1 MHSHHCDESVV
12 TENPGS
18 YEVVEEEDQP
28 GLGDRSSRNQK
39 TFKSLKT
46 LLKT

>member
-1 MHSHHCDESVV
+1 MHSHHCAESVV

-28 GLGDRSSRNQK
+28 GLGDQGHLILGSDTEAEGR
-39 TFKSLKT
+39 
-46 LLKT
+46 

>member
-28 GLGDRSSRNQK
+28 GLGDRSLSPASLHLFK
-39 TFKSLKT
+39 TD
-46 LLKT
+46 